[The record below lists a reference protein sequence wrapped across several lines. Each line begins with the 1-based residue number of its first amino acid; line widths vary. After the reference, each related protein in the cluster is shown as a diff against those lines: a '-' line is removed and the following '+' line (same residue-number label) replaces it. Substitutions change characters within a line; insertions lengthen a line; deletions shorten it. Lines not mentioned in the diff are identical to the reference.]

1 MHYHA
6 NKIKNIN
13 AITFD
18 LDDTLWEIAPV
29 IERAEKK
36 VYELI
41 QAKFP
46 RVSERYALRDIQQIR
61 EQVLS
66 SNLDIIHDL
75 TEIRR
80 LTFRE
85 MLSRCD
91 YDPSQSSILL
101 KQYMDW
107 RHNIDFFV
115 DVIPALELL
124 SEQYQLMTITNG
136 NADVKRL
143 GISKYFSGSISAGLF
158 GALKPDPR
166 IFHHACE
173 MLGEK
178 PCTILHVG
186 DNPTDDVIGS
196 LDAGFHAA
204 WINRHRTVWNEQ
216 RLPDIEIISLT
227 ELVEFLDGLDH

>member
-124 SEQYQLMTITNG
+124 S
-136 NADVKRL
+136 
-143 GISKYFSGSISAGLF
+143 
-158 GALKPDPR
+158 
-166 IFHHACE
+166 
-173 MLGEK
+173 
-178 PCTILHVG
+178 
-186 DNPTDDVIGS
+186 
-196 LDAGFHAA
+196 
-204 WINRHRTVWNEQ
+204 
-216 RLPDIEIISLT
+216 
-227 ELVEFLDGLDH
+227 

>member
-91 YDPSQSSILL
+91 YDPSQSSTLL

-107 RHNIDFFV
+107 RHNVDFFV
-115 DVIPALELL
+115 DVIPALDLL
-124 SEQYQLMTITNG
+124 SGRYKLLTITNG

-143 GISKYFSGSISAGLF
+143 GISQYFTASISAGEF
-158 GALKPDPR
+158 GTLKPDPR
-166 IFHHACE
+166 IFHYACE

-178 PCTILHVG
+178 PSTILHVG
-186 DNPTDDVIGS
+186 DNPSDDVIGA
-196 LDAGFHAA
+196 LDAGFRAV
-204 WINRHRTVWNEQ
+204 WINRCRTVWKQ
-216 RLPDIEIISLT
+216 SRSPDIEITSLT
-227 ELVEFLDGLDH
+227 ELVEFLDGPD